1 MVQKKSLSDSEKVLE
16 KQRAILM
23 VASKLFR
30 SQGFHSTGMRE
41 IATSIGMTVGN
52 LYYYFHD
59 KGEILAFC
67 QEETLNRLLSLV
79 DRVRATEGS
88 APDHLFELIVGHV
101 RCLNEGIPG
110 SLAHLEVPENFSS
123 GLKQKRDRYEEE
135 LRILI
140 REGIQENH
148 FFKCDEKVATL
159 AILGAVNWTVR
170 WYRPDGAHDAKG
182 IGEAFARQLVRG
194 LMTEEA
200 FAQLSPK
207 TRDAQEQG
215 DSLLNEEND
224 G

>member
-1 MVQKKSLSDSEKVLE
+1 MVQKKSLSESEKVLD

-30 SQGFHSTGMRE
+30 SKGFHSTGMRE

-79 DRVRATEGS
+79 DRVRAQEGR
-88 APDHLFELIVGHV
+88 APTHLFELVVGHV

-110 SLAHLEVPENFSS
+110 SLAHLEVPDSLSS
-123 GLKQKRDRYEEE
+123 GLKQKRDRYEEA
-135 LRILI
+135 LRHLI
-140 REGIQENH
+140 REGIQDG
-148 FFKCDEKVATL
+148 FFAECDEKVAAL

-170 WYRPDGAHDAKG
+170 WYRPEGNHDAEG
-182 IGEAFARQLVRG
+182 IGVAFAGQLVRG
-194 LMTEEA
+194 LMTVEA
-200 FAQLSPK
+200 LRNFSPQI
-207 TRDAQEQG
+207 RAAH
-215 DSLLNEEND
+215 DSSDPLQNEEHH